1 MDSEWSADRES
12 ARDSLVTPHVGR
24 GPAVPVLHSGRGLTE
39 FVTTVCQRLARDG
52 FVALAPALF
61 DGETPTSRRSQAY
74 SPHSGQTA
82 PQSSQCRSESQKVAP
97 QPRQFRRAAG
107 GRASSPIV
115 RRRKAAGTV

>member
-12 ARDSLVTPHVGR
+12 ARDSLVTPQVGR
-24 GPAVPVLHSGRGLTE
+24 GPGVPVLHSGRGPTE
-39 FVTTVCQRLARDG
+39 VVTTVCQRLARDG

-97 QPRQFRRAAG
+97 QPRQLRRAAG
-107 GRASSPIV
+107 GRVSSPIV
-115 RRRKAAGTV
+115 RRRKAADTV